1 MLIDDGSGGNGIAL
15 SHYRVIAQFAMKIAL
30 IGGTGR
36 LGTGL
41 AGRLASAGYT
51 VLIGSREPAKAE
63 AAAAA
68 IASPQISG
76 VGNEQAAREAE
87 LIFLAV
93 PYAAHRASV
102 VVLAGTSA
110 GKVVVDPT
118 VPLLSARPVELAVP
132 DEGSVAARTQA
143 MLPQARVVSAFH
155 SVSADLLADFDRPLH
170 GDVLLCGNDAAARDA
185 VAALI
190 RAIGLVPVDAG
201 PLTWAHTLEH
211 LGALMIAL
219 NQRYKR
225 KHAGLRI
232 TGLRDNA
239 ITG

>member
-1 MLIDDGSGGNGIAL
+1 
-15 SHYRVIAQFAMKIAL
+15 MKIAL

-41 AGRLASAGYT
+41 AGRLASAGYA
-51 VLIGSREPAKAE
+51 VLIGSRDPARASS
-63 AAAAA
+63 AAAALDLPQVGG
-68 IASPQISG
+68 AS
-76 VGNEQAAREAE
+76 NEHAAREADVII
-87 LIFLAV
+87 LSV

-102 VVLAGTSA
+102 VALAGSA
-110 GKVVVDPT
+110 ADKVVVDPT
-118 VPLLSARPVELAVP
+118 VPLLRARPVELAVP

-155 SVSADLLADFDRPLH
+155 TVSADLLADFDQPLH
-170 GDVLLCGNDAAARDA
+170 GDVLLCGNDATARDA
-185 VAALI
+185 VGALI
-190 RAIGLVPVDAG
+190 RAIDLVPVDAG

-211 LGALMIAL
+211 LGALMIQI

-232 TGLRDNA
+232 TGLGTRDP
-239 ITG
+239 GQR